1 LKNLEELMDYLSRIS
16 NNWTFSFSNNKYT
29 ISANKNSKKII
40 ISSTTLYDG
49 LNEIIDKIEN

>member
-1 LKNLEELMDYLSRIS
+1 MDYLSRIS

>member
-1 LKNLEELMDYLSRIS
+1 MKNLEELMDYLSRIS